1 MKEFEPSPDFVS
13 RVMASIPAKHQ
24 THAVPDPWLAV
35 TLSRPLRWGLTLGG
49 ALLTLVNMFRMMA
62 SVFAPSLCG

>member
-24 THAVPDPWLAV
+24 AHAVPDPWLAV
-35 TLSRPLRWGLTLGG
+35 TLSRPLRWAVTLGG
-49 ALLTLVNMFRMMA
+49 GLIAGVNMIRMMA
-62 SVFAPSLCG
+62 SILAPSLCG